1 MNFLSELL
9 SSPPIIVM
17 IVQGIFMVVM
27 IVMQSKFAT
36 RDDLEKLKT
45 AHNALKDQQDLG
57 EMKMAFMEKAI
68 QQMPDESSL
77 HNISNQ
83 ITELKGDFKALNAR
97 LSGFNDISDRMQNQV
112 DRIDEFL
119 KRRSV

>member
-1 MNFLSELL
+1 MDFVKELL
-9 SSPPIIVM
+9 SSPTVIVM
-17 IVQGIFMVVM
+17 IVQGVFMAAM
-27 IVMQSKFAT
+27 IIMQSKFAT
-36 RDDLEKLKT
+36 RDEFETLKV
-45 AHNALKDQQDLG
+45 AHNALQDRQDVG

-83 ITELKGDFKALNAR
+83 ITELKGELKAINAR

>member
-1 MNFLSELL
+1 MDFIKDLF
-9 SSPPIIVM
+9 SSPTVIVM
-17 IVQGIFMVVM
+17 IVQGVFMVAM

-36 RDDLEKLKT
+36 REEFEKLRVEHDT
-45 AHNALKDQQDLG
+45 LQDKQERG
-57 EMKMAFMEKAI
+57 EMRMAFMEKAI

-83 ITELKGDFKALNAR
+83 ITELKGELKAINAR

>member
-1 MNFLSELL
+1 MSFIYELI
-9 SSPPIIVM
+9 SSPPIIIM
-17 IVQGIFMVVM
+17 IVQAIFMVVM

-36 RDDLEKLKT
+36 REDLEKLKLSH
-45 AHNALKDQQDLG
+45 ADLKNRQENTEITMG
-57 EMKMAFMEKAI
+57 FMEKSI
-68 QQMPDESSL
+68 QQMPDDSSL

-83 ITELKGDFKALNAR
+83 ITELKGELKAINAR